1 MRYVSLLAAAKINLY
16 LEILGDRPD
25 GYHELAMIMQSID
38 LADKLEVRTSRTQII
53 RVYCQHPEVPKDQT
67 NLAYKAAQLMA
78 KKFPDA
84 FAQYG
89 VEISLQKNIPVAA
102 GLAGGSSNGAAV
114 LVGLDLVWNLGL
126 TQSQLQQLGAELG
139 SDVPFCISG
148 GTVIATGRGEKLA
161 PLSDLDHLYLVLAKY
176 KNLSISTAWA
186 YQAYREKFDNTYITD
201 TVILEQR
208 KKQLNSGGL
217 VKAIAHKEGGQIGK
231 LLYNDL
237 ERVILPAYPQVAKLK
252 DEFIKCNPLGAMMSG
267 SGPTV
272 FALAESKT
280 QAEEIQEKV
289 KTKIADPDLQFWI
302 AKLNSTGMKIIQH

>member
-78 KKFPDA
+78 KKFPEA

-126 TQSQLQQLGAELG
+126 TQSELQELAAELG

-148 GTVIATGRGEKLA
+148 GTV
-161 PLSDLDHLYLVLAKY
+161 
-176 KNLSISTAWA
+176 
-186 YQAYREKFDNTYITD
+186 
-201 TVILEQR
+201 
-208 KKQLNSGGL
+208 
-217 VKAIAHKEGGQIGK
+217 
-231 LLYNDL
+231 
-237 ERVILPAYPQVAKLK
+237 
-252 DEFIKCNPLGAMMSG
+252 
-267 SGPTV
+267 
-272 FALAESKT
+272 
-280 QAEEIQEKV
+280 
-289 KTKIADPDLQFWI
+289 
-302 AKLNSTGMKIIQH
+302 